1 MGLAQSLGLSK
12 KQDPFANY
20 EALAV
25 LADGLG
31 IAMADPDPR
40 RRSTG
45 TSYNAKGSIPV
56 DAGAMV
62 DQGSGR
68 VAPIRD
74 IVPELATRGQ
84 AISVYERMSTNDA
97 AIDVSLRA
105 GKMPIVGADFFIE
118 PWTDK
123 GINLEIA
130 QFVEYNLLQSQTS
143 PFLNVL
149 NDMLRMMEHGFSIGE
164 KVFEERE
171 WSPTRDGAN
180 RRKYTMLR
188 KIAPR
193 LAPTIKEFIYDDN
206 GGPESVVHSAIRKDN
221 RPQDVTIPISKLL
234 ILTHNKKG
242 GNLDGKS
249 LLRTSYKNWVYK
261 ENLYK
266 IDGIQK
272 ERHGMGFPILE
283 LPPTANDNDIRV
295 GLDLIS
301 NIRTNERA
309 GAVLPTGWIL
319 RFADMPGQPV
329 DVMKS
334 IDHHNGMIMLN
345 VMVQFLLMGI
355 AEGGGRATA
364 GSHQD
369 MFTKSQR
376 YLANLVCDMFNL
388 YVIPQLVAYNFETDS
403 FPQMKVRNI
412 GETRDL
418 QQWASALANLAA
430 RNLIT
435 LDLETE
441 NWVRSRCD
449 MPLKLGGS
457 QTPEANV
464 PPQKVSDGTESGAFD
479 GSNGKG
485 KDRGGSSGNTD
496 APTDNAGS

>member
-1 MGLAQSLGLSK
+1 LGLRESLGLSAK
-12 KQDPFANY
+12 KDPFSDY

-31 IAMADPDPR
+31 IAMADPVDPR
-40 RRSTG
+40 RRTTG

-56 DAGAMV
+56 DAGAIV
-62 DQGSGR
+62 EAGSGR

-84 AISVYERMSTNDA
+84 AIQVYDRMANNSA
-97 AIDVSLRA
+97 PVDVSLRA
-105 GKMPIVGADFFIE
+105 GKMPIVGADFFVE
-118 PWTDK
+118 PYTDK
-123 GINLEIA
+123 GENLEIA

-149 NDMLRMMEHGFSIGE
+149 QDFLRMMEHGFSIGE

-171 WSPTRDGAN
+171 WTPTRDMAN
-180 RRKYTMLR
+180 RRRYTMLR

-193 LAPTIKEFIYDDN
+193 LAPTITEFMYDDN
-206 GGPESVVHSAIRKDN
+206 GGPVGVEHMAIRADN
-221 RPQDVTIPISKLL
+221 RPQEVEIPIHKMV

-242 GNLDGKS
+242 GNLEGKS
-249 LLRTSYKNWVYK
+249 LLRTAYKNWVYQ

-295 GLDLIS
+295 GLELIS

-309 GAVLPTGWIL
+309 GAVLPTGWVL

-329 DVMKS
+329 DVLRS
-334 IDHHNGMIMLN
+334 IEHHNGMIMLN
-345 VMVQFLLMGI
+345 VMVQFLLMGV

-388 YVIPQLVAYNFETDS
+388 YVIPQLVAYNFETDM
-403 FPQMKVRNI
+403 FPQLRVRNI

-418 QQWASALANLAA
+418 QQWAAALANLSA

-435 LDLETE
+435 LDLDTE
-441 NWVRSRCD
+441 QWVRSKID
-449 MPLKLGGS
+449 APLKLGEK

-464 PPQKVSDGTESGAFD
+464 PPVKEPSEDEAFGGD
-479 GSNGKG
+479 NGKG
-485 KDRGGSSGNTD
+485 DVQGGEEGNQGSKDNQGGG
-496 APTDNAGS
+496 

>member
-1 MGLAQSLGLSK
+1 MGLAQSLGLSRK
-12 KQDPFANY
+12 KDPLANW
-20 EALAV
+20 EAIQV
-25 LADGLG
+25 IADGMG
-31 IAMADPDPR
+31 IAMADPVDAR
-40 RRSTG
+40 RRTTG
-45 TSYNAKGSIPV
+45 TSYSAKGSIPV
-56 DAGAMV
+56 DAGALV

-84 AISVYERMSTNDA
+84 AIQVYERMATNDA

-149 NDMLRMMEHGFSIGE
+149 NDLLRMMEHGFSVGE

-206 GGPESVVHSAIRKDN
+206 GGPESIVHSAIRADN
-221 RPQDVTIPISKLL
+221 RPQDVTIPIHKLL

-283 LPPTANDNDIRV
+283 LPPTANDNDIAA
-295 GLDLIS
+295 GLSLVS

-309 GAVLPTGWIL
+309 GAVLPTGWVL

-376 YLANLVCDMFNL
+376 YLANLICDMFNL
-388 YVIPQLVAYNFETDS
+388 YVIPQLVAYNFDTDS

-435 LDLETE
+435 LDYETE

-449 MPLKLGGS
+449 MPLKLGEK

-464 PPQKVSDGTESGAFD
+464 PPVPETDDSEDQVD

-496 APTDNAGS
+496 APTDNAGA

>member
-1 MGLAQSLGLSK
+1 MGLREAIGLSA
-12 KQDPFANY
+12 KQDPIQSW
-20 EALAV
+20 EQLTV
-25 LADGLG
+25 IADGLG
-31 IAMADPDPR
+31 ISMADPDPR
-40 RRSTG
+40 RRQTG

-62 DQGSGR
+62 EAGSGR

-74 IVPELATRGQ
+74 IVPELSSRSQ
-84 AISVYERMSTNDA
+84 ALNVYERMANNSVSV
-97 AIDVSLRA
+97 DVSLRA
-105 GKMPIVGADFFIE
+105 GKMPIVGADFFVE

-123 GINLEIA
+123 GENLEIA

-149 NDMLRMMEHGFSIGE
+149 QDFLRMMEHGFAIGE

-171 WSPTRDGAN
+171 WTPTRDAAN
-180 RRKYTMLR
+180 RRRYTMLR

-193 LAPTIKEFIYDDN
+193 LAPTIKDFIYDDN
-206 GGPESVVHSAIRKDN
+206 GGPVGVTHTALRADN
-221 RPQDVTIPISKLL
+221 RPEEVDIPISKLV

-242 GNLDGKS
+242 GNLEGKS
-249 LLRTSYKNWVYK
+249 LLRTSYKNWVYQ
-261 ENLYK
+261 EQLYK

-272 ERHGMGFPILE
+272 ERHGMGFPVLE

-309 GAVLPTGWIL
+309 GAVIPAGWVL

-329 DVMKS
+329 DVLKS
-334 IDHHNGMIMLN
+334 IEHHNGMVMLN
-345 VMVQFLLMGI
+345 VMVQFLLMGVS
-355 AEGGGRATA
+355 EGGGRATA

-388 YVIPQLVAYNFETDS
+388 YVIPQLVAYNFDTDM
-403 FPQMKVRNI
+403 FPQLKVRNI

-435 LDLETE
+435 LDYETE
-441 NWVRSRCD
+441 NWVRSKID
-449 MPLKLGGS
+449 APLKLGLK
-457 QTPEANV
+457 QTPEANAPAV
-464 PPQKVSDGTESGAFD
+464 ATNKGDTEASSDG
-479 GSNGKG
+479 NQ
-485 KDRGGSSGNTD
+485 D
-496 APTDNAGS
+496 APQDQAGA